1 MNDVFS
7 STASSSITSNYTT
20 KDKYRKVFII
30 IKKMATEREGRRME
44 NYQRQT
50 TGGTKMREEM
60 DGTFTTTHNGDGG
73 FRDRESR
80 NSPKTTLLSS
90 AQ

>member
-1 MNDVFS
+1 
-7 STASSSITSNYTT
+7 
-20 KDKYRKVFII
+20 
-30 IKKMATEREGRRME
+30 
-44 NYQRQT
+44 
-50 TGGTKMREEM
+50 MREEM